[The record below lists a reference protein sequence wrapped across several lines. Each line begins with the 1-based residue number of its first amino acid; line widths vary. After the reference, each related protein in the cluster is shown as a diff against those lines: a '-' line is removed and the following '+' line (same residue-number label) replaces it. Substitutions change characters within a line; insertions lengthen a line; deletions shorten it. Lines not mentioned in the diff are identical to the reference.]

1 MQPVGLPKKARIIYQ
16 EGQFAGIMGTESP
29 AKRSTFERS
38 FLSAA
43 VAANLNRKMGMFNFE
58 IFLLLASI
66 RGLPDT
72 LEGQKYNKKCI
83 YVGRIKI

>member
-1 MQPVGLPKKARIIYQ
+1 MLTKG
-16 EGQFAGIMGTESP
+16 GQFAGKVGTESP

-66 RGLPDT
+66 RGFLT
-72 LEGQKYNKKCI
+72 H
-83 YVGRIKI
+83 

>member
-1 MQPVGLPKKARIIYQ
+1 MYTKG
-16 EGQFAGIMGTESP
+16 GQFAGIMGTESP

-43 VAANLNRKMGMFNFE
+43 VAANLNCKMGIFNFR